1 MRIRSVGNRTR
12 RVILY
17 MMLQTRGLSDKLEK
31 ELERSS
37 KFVDEWD
44 VDGGP
49 FLRTRSEA
57 DSHSKDE
64 WDDVRA
70 SLMLQVLSILQLTK
84 FTPCSSRIHDARC
97 FP

>member
-1 MRIRSVGNRTR
+1 MNRFR
-12 RVILY
+12 KPV
-17 MMLQTRGLSDKLEK
+17 QTRGLSDKLDK

-64 WDDVRA
+64 WDNAKA
-70 SLMLQVLSILQLTK
+70 SLMLQVLSL
-84 FTPCSSRIHDARC
+84 FPSSPFHTLLVSDL
-97 FP
+97 